1 MLDDI
6 WTFWVLK
13 SFVSGKETFN
23 SHESGSTAAISLEL
37 GSPGSFCI
45 EQTIESLKHPF
56 EFPIRM
62 HVVASNGQFSH
73 SCPIR
78 NTSYSVSKV
87 FLTHLNVNVAI
98 SSVALTLR
106 SYKGLH
112 LSSWLKRSGVRLPLA
127 GFSPNEQREDAPH
140 FTFMRLQNV
149 KSRSCLFIMVVG
161 PSSYDLGHES
171 TLSKK
176 FSSKIND
183 DNHALFTL
191 RRVQSAEINGFVS
204 EQAIH
209 LNFSAWYPLTLTIP
223 LIFTATGSS
232 SIAILSLLI
241 RSFWGANSAQ
251 MKSLGTDFRNR
262 ISAIWHVMTQLNWTT
277 LDCKWLPRT
286 DYRIGKNRL
295 SLIGL
300 CHDPIWIKFLC
311 AGCWIHF
318 FETKDWG
325 NKDAIWIY
333 FYWFTKSFITAFQI
347 KC

>member
-73 SCPIR
+73 SCSIR

-112 LSSWLKRSGVRLPLA
+112 LSSWLKRSGVR
-127 GFSPNEQREDAPH
+127 EDAPH

-176 FSSKIND
+176 SSSKIND

-223 LIFTATGSS
+223 LIFTATGSF

-262 ISAIWHVMTQLNWTT
+262 ISAISSAYMACDDTAE
-277 LDCKWLPRT
+277 LDYARLQMVTP
-286 DYRIGKNRL
+286 YRL
-295 SLIGL
+295 SN
-300 CHDPIWIKFLC
+300 WK
-311 AGCWIHF
+311 
-318 FETKDWG
+318 E
-325 NKDAIWIY
+325 
-333 FYWFTKSFITAFQI
+333 
-347 KC
+347 

>member
-1 MLDDI
+1 M
-6 WTFWVLK
+6 LK

-23 SHESGSTAAISLEL
+23 SHDTGSTAAISLEF
-37 GSPGSFCI
+37 GSSGSVCI
-45 EQTIESLKHPF
+45 EQTIESLKHSF

-106 SYKGLH
+106 SYEGLH
-112 LSSWLKRSGVRLPLA
+112 FNSRLKRSASPSRGILTKWTAGRRTPLYFHGVP
-127 GFSPNEQREDAPH
+127 
-140 FTFMRLQNV
+140 NV

-183 DNHALFTL
+183 DNHALFIL

-209 LNFSAWYPLTLTIP
+209 LNFSA
-223 LIFTATGSS
+223 
-232 SIAILSLLI
+232 
-241 RSFWGANSAQ
+241 
-251 MKSLGTDFRNR
+251 
-262 ISAIWHVMTQLNWTT
+262 
-277 LDCKWLPRT
+277 
-286 DYRIGKNRL
+286 
-295 SLIGL
+295 
-300 CHDPIWIKFLC
+300 
-311 AGCWIHF
+311 
-318 FETKDWG
+318 
-325 NKDAIWIY
+325 
-333 FYWFTKSFITAFQI
+333 
-347 KC
+347 